1 MTSLTLA
8 LTWLIIA
15 VILGVIEAVTIDLV
29 AIWFSFG
36 AVIAMIASLF
46 EASFAVQI
54 TIFFASSILAL
65 IITKP
70 FCKKVLKPRKVSTN
84 ADTTIGMVGT
94 VTEDINPDNDSG
106 RVYVNGLYWKAS
118 SFDGFPI
125 EKGNKV
131 VVKSIKGVTV
141 EVETI

>member
-1 MTSLTLA
+1 MTPLSLA
-8 LTWLIIA
+8 LIWLVLA
-15 VILGVIEAVTIDLV
+15 VVLGIIEAVTIDLV

-36 AVIAMIASLF
+36 AIIAMLVALF
-46 EASFAVQI
+46 GSSFALQI
-54 TIFFASSILAL
+54 TTFFFASILSL
-65 IITKP
+65 IVTKP
-70 FCKKVLKPRKVSTN
+70 FCKKVLKPRKISTN

-94 VTEDINPDNDSG
+94 VTEDIDPESESG
-106 RVYVNGLYWKAS
+106 RVYVNGLYWKAA

-141 EVETI
+141 EVEAI